1 MKERLMF
8 GKKSQQT
15 TTPSDLTS
23 PKEVRKSQKVYDRI
37 VSGEC
42 KDVVAEL
49 NATHGRG
56 KRR

>member
-1 MKERLMF
+1 MF